1 MTLFIERLQMV
12 AADQEEGFD
21 VVQGLTRTDKSLSPR
36 YFYDAA
42 GSTLFE
48 AICDLPEYYPT
59 RTEAAI
65 LTACAPQ
72 VAALTG
78 ECELVE
84 LGSGSATKTRILL
97 DAHVKAQHRLRYLPI
112 DISSSILEDS
122 AQALLADYS
131 GLDVYG
137 LVGIFEAG
145 LAHLPKQ
152 ILKSRMLLFLGSTLG
167 NLDPLACEQFF
178 DQVAA
183 SLAPGGYFLLG
194 VDLHK
199 PTAILEAAYNDSQG
213 VTAAFNRNMLLHL
226 NRRYKGNFNP
236 TAFEHLALYNKEK
249 HQIEMYLVSQ
259 IAQSV
264 TLEKLSLSVEFAR
277 GERLHTEI
285 SRKFEINSLKA
296 NLADHGLRCVQ
307 FWTDPQSW
315 FCVMLCRRA

>member
-1 MTLFIERLQMV
+1 MTLFIERLEIV

-21 VVQGLTRTDKSLSPR
+21 VVQGLTRTEKSLSPR
-36 YFYDAA
+36 YFYDDA

-97 DAHVKAQHRLRYLPI
+97 DAHVQAQHRLRYLPI
-112 DISSSILEDS
+112 DISSGILEDS
-122 AQALLADYS
+122 AQALLADYP

-137 LVGIFEAG
+137 LVGTFEAG

-178 DQVAA
+178 DQVAV
-183 SLAPGGYFLLG
+183 SLASGGYFLLG

-199 PTAILEAAYNDSQG
+199 PTAVLEAAYNDSQG
-213 VTAAFNRNMLLHL
+213 ITAAFNRNMLFHL

-236 TAFEHLALYNKEK
+236 AAFEHLALYNNEK

-264 TLEKLSLSVEFAR
+264 ALEKLSLSVEFAQ

-285 SRKFEINSLKA
+285 SRKFEISMLKA
-296 NLADHGLRCVQ
+296 NLEDHGLPCVQ

-315 FCVMLCRRA
+315 FCVMLCRHA

>member
-1 MTLFIERLQMV
+1 MTLFIERLLMA

-21 VVQGLTRTDKSLSPR
+21 VVQGLTRTDKTLSPR
-36 YFYDAA
+36 YFYDDA

-48 AICDLPEYYPT
+48 AICELPEYYPT

-65 LTACAPQ
+65 LAACAPQ

-97 DAHVKAQHRLRYLPI
+97 NAHRQAQHRLRYLPI
-112 DISSSILEDS
+112 DISAGILEES
-122 AQALLADYS
+122 AEALLVDYP

-137 LVGIFEAG
+137 LVGTFEAG
-145 LAHLPKQ
+145 LAHLPAQ

-167 NLDPLACEQFF
+167 NLDPLACQQFF
-178 DQVAA
+178 DQVAD

-199 PTAILEAAYNDSQG
+199 PTAILEAAYDDSQG
-213 VTAAFNRNMLLHL
+213 ITAAFNRNMLLHL
-226 NRRYKGNFNP
+226 NRRYKGNFDP
-236 TAFEHLALYNKEK
+236 AAFDHLALYNTEK
-249 HQIEMYLVSQ
+249 QQIEMHLVSR
-259 IAQSV
+259 IAQWV
-264 TLEKLSLSVEFAR
+264 TLEKLALSVEFAP

-285 SRKFEINSLKA
+285 SRKFGVSTLKA
-296 NLADHGLRCVQ
+296 NLEAHGLPCVQ
-307 FWTDPQSW
+307 LWTDPQSW

>member
-1 MTLFIERLQMV
+1 MTLYIERLLMAV
-12 AADQEEGFD
+12 ADQEEGFD
-21 VVQGLTRTDKSLSPR
+21 VVQGLTRTDKTLSPR
-36 YFYDAA
+36 YFYDDA
-42 GSTLFE
+42 GSKLFE
-48 AICDLPEYYPT
+48 AICELPEYYPT

-97 DAHVKAQHRLRYLPI
+97 SAHRQAQHRLRYLPI
-112 DISSSILEDS
+112 DISPGILEDS
-122 AQALLADYS
+122 AQALLVDYP

-137 LVGIFEAG
+137 LVGTFEAG
-145 LAHLPKQ
+145 LAHLPAQ

-167 NLDPLACEQFF
+167 NLDTLACQQFF

-199 PTAILEAAYNDSQG
+199 PTAILEAAYDDSQG
-213 VTAAFNRNMLLHL
+213 ITAAFNRNMLLHL
-226 NRRYKGNFNP
+226 NCRYKGNFDP
-236 TAFEHLALYNKEK
+236 AAFDHLALYNIEK
-249 HQIEMYLVSQ
+249 QQIEMHLVSRTV
-259 IAQSV
+259 QSV
-264 TLEKLSLSVEFAR
+264 TLEKLGLSVEFAP

-285 SRKFEINSLKA
+285 SRKFEVSALKA
-296 NLADHGLRCVQ
+296 DLEDHGLPCVQ

-315 FCVMLCRRA
+315 FAVMLCRRA

>member
-1 MTLFIERLQMV
+1 MTLFIERLEMA

-21 VVQGLTRTDKSLSPR
+21 VVQGLTRTNKSLSPR
-36 YFYDAA
+36 YFYDDA
-42 GSTLFE
+42 GSALFE

-65 LTACAPQ
+65 LTACASQ

-97 DAHVKAQHRLRYLPI
+97 DAHLRAQHRLRYLPI
-112 DISSSILEDS
+112 DISAGILEDS
-122 AQALLADYS
+122 AQALLADYPS
-131 GLDVYG
+131 LGVYG
-137 LVGIFEAG
+137 LVGTFEAG

-152 ILKSRMLLFLGSTLG
+152 VLKSRMLLFLGSTLG

-178 DQVAA
+178 DQLSA
-183 SLAPGGYFLLG
+183 SLASGGYFLLG

-199 PTAILEAAYNDSQG
+199 PTTVLEAAYNDSQG
-213 VTAAFNRNMLLHL
+213 ITAAFNRNMLLHL
-226 NRRYKGNFNP
+226 NHRYKGNFNP
-236 TAFEHLALYNKEK
+236 AAFEHLALYNAEK

-264 TLEKLSLSVEFAR
+264 ALEKLSLSVEFAQ

-285 SRKFEINSLKA
+285 SRKFEILTLKA
-296 NLADHGLRCVQ
+296 ILEDHGLPCVQ